1 MNLRIF
7 IAAEVTILQLD
18 SDLIRSPSNVRKHEL
33 AIGASRVIL
42 NKSIR
47 TMVVVTTAAYATG
60 LCAEQPS
67 SEPQG
72 SAQPVFLLSEREL
85 GSGVKVC
92 FLSNGLQIRQPSD
105 KVCPYPLKARPF
117 ALEPQSDLPMT
128 TPTKASPS
136 ADGGKTTFRDA
147 STLVEKPITQR
158 STTQAATANAAV
170 KLPETTKPSPSNQ
183 QLMSQPVV
191 QPITSTQP
199 NTASSNRQ
207 ASVESNG
214 NEHRRVIEDEIA
226 DKAISR
232 CERIGY
238 KLGTEQF
245 KVCALDQIKIL
256 SGLRP

>member
-1 MNLRIF
+1 M
-7 IAAEVTILQLD
+7 ILT
-18 SDLIRSPSNVRKHEL
+18 
-33 AIGASRVIL
+33 
-42 NKSIR
+42 KSIR
-47 TMVVVTTAAYATG
+47 TLAVITTAAYATG
-60 LCAEQPS
+60 VCAEQPS
-67 SEPQG
+67 GEPQ
-72 SAQPVFLLSEREL
+72 SSVQPVFLLSEQEL

-117 ALEPQSDLPMT
+117 ALEPQSNLPMT
-128 TPTKASPS
+128 TPTKASAA
-136 ADGGKTTFRDA
+136 ADGGKTTFPDA

-158 STTQAATANAAV
+158 STTPAATANAAV
-170 KLPETTKPSPSNQ
+170 KIPEPIKPSRPNQ
-183 QLMSQPVV
+183 QLVSQPVV
-191 QPITSTQP
+191 QPVISTQP
-199 NTASSNRQ
+199 STASNNRQ
-207 ASVESNG
+207 ASAESNG

-238 KLGTEQF
+238 KMGTEQF